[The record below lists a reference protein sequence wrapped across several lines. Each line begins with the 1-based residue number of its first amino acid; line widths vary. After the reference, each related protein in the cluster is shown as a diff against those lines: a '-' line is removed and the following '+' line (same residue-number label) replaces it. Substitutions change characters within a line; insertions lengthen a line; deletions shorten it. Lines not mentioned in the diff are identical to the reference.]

1 MALEKAGVPAAFLNS
16 SLSAAERRAVY
27 DGLRQGA
34 YRLLYVAPERLEAEN
49 FSALARELTIPLAAV
64 DEAHCVSQWGQ
75 DFRPSYRWIA
85 GFLASLPR
93 RPAVGAFTATAT
105 DLVRR
110 DIVELL
116 GLRDPVRVVTGFDR
130 PNLFFDVRQPRNKGV
145 TVLELLRQREGRSG
159 IVYCA
164 TRAAVE
170 RLCEALRE
178 HGIPATRY
186 HAGLSEEERRQNQED
201 FQYDRCP
208 VMVATNAFG
217 MGIDKSNV
225 SFVIHYNMP
234 KSVEAYYQEAGRAGR
249 DGERAECV
257 LLYSAAGEGGGGP
270 AAGLPAALGHH
281 RLLPEHPAPPG
292 RAAGLLR
299 PGARSERCGNCGNC
313 LGDFRWEDITR
324 EAQMIL
330 SRMPRVR
337 EKLGFSVGKTLI
349 LRTLRGS
356 RDQRVLRLG
365 LDRVSTYGL
374 FAKVPAAQI
383 RTWMDH
389 LELEGYLRVDGTHD
403 TLEVTGKA
411 RGVLFQGEKVLLPVR
426 ADRQTERGRRR
437 KTAAIPPVEG
447 GLYDALRSER
457 MRIALAEGVPAYVV
471 FSNAA
476 LADMAAR
483 RPRSMAE
490 FLEVS
495 GVGEVK
501 AQRYGEAF
509 LRAIRAYE
517 ER

>member
-1 MALEKAGVPAAFLNS
+1 
-16 SLSAAERRAVY
+16 
-27 DGLRQGA
+27 
-34 YRLLYVAPERLEAEN
+34 
-49 FSALARELTIPLAAV
+49 
-64 DEAHCVSQWGQ
+64 
-75 DFRPSYRWIA
+75 
-85 GFLASLPR
+85 
-93 RPAVGAFTATAT
+93 
-105 DLVRR
+105 
-110 DIVELL
+110 
-116 GLRDPVRVVTGFDR
+116 
-130 PNLFFDVRQPRNKGV
+130 
-145 TVLELLRQREGRSG
+145 
-159 IVYCA
+159 
-164 TRAAVE
+164 
-170 RLCEALRE
+170 
-178 HGIPATRY
+178 
-186 HAGLSEEERRQNQED
+186 
-201 FQYDRCP
+201 
-208 VMVATNAFG
+208 
-217 MGIDKSNV
+217 
-225 SFVIHYNMP
+225 
-234 KSVEAYYQEAGRAGR
+234 
-249 DGERAECV
+249 
-257 LLYSAAGEGGGGP
+257 
-270 AAGLPAALGHH
+270 
-281 RLLPEHPAPPG
+281 
-292 RAAGLLR
+292 
-299 PGARSERCGNCGNC
+299 
-313 LGDFRWEDITR
+313 
-324 EAQMIL
+324 MIL
-330 SRMPRVR
+330 SCVLRVR

-349 LRTLRGS
+349 VRTLRGS
-356 RDQRVLRLG
+356 RDARVLQLG

-374 FAKVPAAQI
+374 LAKVPAAQI

-426 ADRQTERGRRR
+426 ADRQTDRGRRR

>member
-1 MALEKAGVPAAFLNS
+1 MRPPLLRRRRGHRPLPHRKQRRQDYRR
-16 SLSAAERRAVY
+16 LSAIT
-27 DGLRQGA
+27 A
-34 YRLLYVAPERLEAEN
+34 YCRSTWCL
-49 FSALARELTIPLAAV
+49 
-64 DEAHCVSQWGQ
+64 WG
-75 DFRPSYRWIA
+75 
-85 GFLASLPR
+85 
-93 RPAVGAFTATAT
+93 
-105 DLVRR
+105 
-110 DIVELL
+110 ELL
-116 GLRDPVRVVTGFDR
+116 DYFG
-130 PNLFFDVRQPRNKGV
+130 Q
-145 TVLELLRQREGRSG
+145 
-159 IVYCA
+159 
-164 TRAAVE
+164 
-170 RLCEALRE
+170 E
-178 HGIPATRY
+178 HG
-186 HAGLSEEERRQNQED
+186 
-201 FQYDRCP
+201 
-208 VMVATNAFG
+208 
-217 MGIDKSNV
+217 
-225 SFVIHYNMP
+225 
-234 KSVEAYYQEAGRAGR
+234 
-249 DGERAECV
+249 
-257 LLYSAAGEGGGGP
+257 
-270 AAGLPAALGHH
+270 
-281 RLLPEHPAPPG
+281 
-292 RAAGLLR
+292 
-299 PGARSERCGNCGNC
+299 ERCGNCGNC

-330 SRMPRVR
+330 SCVPRVR

-374 FAKVPAAQI
+374 LAKVPAAQI